1 MKKFIAIVSLVLII
15 GCASFLSGCIKEETG
30 VSQAGLGTLR
40 LLITDKKP
48 ADLDIIHA
56 NVTISMVQVHV
67 ANTSDD
73 VEDEEENDTSGT
85 TKDGF
90 TASANG
96 KYEGDVG
103 EDIQFLGSATGGEEP
118 YNWSWNFGDGNI
130 SYEQNPI
137 HNYST
142 AGVFAVNLTVTDN
155 TSATAWDNTVAE
167 IGQEEEESNAGWYTI
182 VEEPQTFD
190 LIALQDVTEL
200 LGEKNLT
207 AGKYTQIRLTIESAT
222 IVLNTSGTFEEHD
235 LEIPSGKIKLIK
247 SFTIVENETTVL
259 TLDFDVY
266 KSVHETGSGKYMMKP
281 TIKVIQG

>member
-15 GCASFLSGCIKEETG
+15 GCASFLSGCIQQETG
-30 VSQAGLGTLR
+30 VSEAGLGTLR
-40 LLITDKKP
+40 LLITDKP

-56 NVTISMVQVHV
+56 NVTISMVQVHA
-67 ANTSDD
+67 ANTSED
-73 VEDEEENDTSGT
+73 DEEESYDSGT

-103 EDIQFLGSATGGEEP
+103 EDIEFYGSATGGEEP
-118 YNWSWNFGDGNI
+118 YNWSWTFGDGTI

-142 AGVFAVNLTVTDN
+142 TGVFPVNLTVTDN
-155 TSATAWDNTVAE
+155 TAATAWDNTVAE
-167 IGQEEEESNAGWYTI
+167 IGQEEESDAGWYTI
-182 VEEPQTFD
+182 VEESQTFD
-190 LIALQDVTEL
+190 LIALEDVTEL

-207 AGKYTQIRLTIESAT
+207 AGKYTQIRLTVESAIIT
-222 IVLNTSGTFEEHD
+222 LNTSGTFIEHD
-235 LEIPSGKIKLIK
+235 LKIPSGKIKLIK
-247 SFTIVENETTVL
+247 PFTIVDNETTIL

-266 KSVHETGSGKYMMKP
+266 KSVHETGSGIYKMKP
-281 TIKVIQG
+281 TITVIQG

>member
-1 MKKFIAIVSLVLII
+1 MKKAIAIISLVLMV
-15 GCASFLSGCIKEETG
+15 GCAVFLSGCTTNETG
-30 VSQAGLGTLR
+30 GVGVGTIR

-73 VEDEEENDTSGT
+73 EVEEKSDTNGT
-85 TKDGF
+85 TKEGF

-96 KYEGDVG
+96 KYEGDIG
-103 EDIQFLGSATGGEEP
+103 EDIEFFGSATGGEEP
-118 YNWSWNFGDGNI
+118 YINWSWDFGDGTV
-130 SYEQNPI
+130 SYEQSPI

-142 AGVFAVNLTVTDN
+142 ASVFAVNLTVTDN
-155 TSATAWDNTVAE
+155 TSATAWESTFAK
-167 IGQEEEESNAGWYTI
+167 IGQEEDGSDAGWYTI
-182 VEEPQTFD
+182 VEESQTFD

-222 IVLNTSGTFEEHD
+222 IVLNTSGTFEEHN
-235 LEIPSGKIKLIK
+235 LEIPSGKLKLIK
-247 SFTIVENETTVL
+247 PFTIVDNETTVL

-266 KSVHETGSGKYMMKP
+266 KSIHETGSGKYMMKP